1 MRLNWET
8 ETEIER
14 VPMSHHCF
22 SQEFCL
28 KQLSRDQRGIQSF
41 WYFCFVSGIVCD
53 MHRYKLEKNYKFY
66 HVSVAKSISEEEIFK
81 RILPHL
87 IWSTFDLWNFFYNFL
102 FKILIKNNYVL
113 KCFCLCG
120 FIIFSSFLSAFYAG
134 LTFSLKDKSILYL
147 LWELLETY
155 WFVPITA
162 YFSKNNILIC
172 LKLV

>member
-14 VPMSHHCF
+14 VPMSHHCL

-41 WYFCFVSGIVCD
+41 WYFCFVSSIVSY
-53 MHRYKLEKNYKFY
+53 MHRYKLKENYKFY

-102 FKILIKNNYVL
+102 FKILIKKKIMFWNASVFVGL
-113 KCFCLCG
+113 LF
-120 FIIFSSFLSAFYAG
+120 FPAFFQHSMQDSPSS
-134 LTFSLKDKSILYL
+134 
-147 LWELLETY
+147 
-155 WFVPITA
+155 
-162 YFSKNNILIC
+162 
-172 LKLV
+172 